1 MRAVD
6 LAAMERPSKA
16 ALTAVPA
23 CLAEGLWALGNS
35 FFTLYLVRGRTG
47 SALIDTGISAMA
59 DGVIGQLEALGVR
72 PDTLIVTHPHPDHIN
87 GLDALRERFPEA
99 RVVIGPGAAEFLA
112 HPKTA
117 ASLVAEDRFMSEF
130 LAARGMK
137 PGRPPIERP
146 PSVEGAAVA
155 RDGETMDLGGLTIR
169 FLHVGGH
176 AIGNILVHVPEL
188 GALMASD
195 SLGFR
200 IPSIGFFPIFFTGYA
215 EYMAA
220 IDRLEALEP
229 QILCLAHQ
237 GPLTGEDARKAFRDA
252 REAARSLCEEIR
264 KDTRDEDAVIRD
276 LYPRFY
282 RDELALYT
290 PDNIIT
296 CCRLVIRRSRV

>member
-1 MRAVD
+1 M
-6 LAAMERPSKA
+6 
-16 ALTAVPA
+16 
-23 CLAEGLWALGNS
+23 GNS
-35 FFTLYLVRGRTG
+35 FFTLYFVRGRTG

-59 DGVIGQLEALGVR
+59 DGVIGQLDALGVR

-87 GLDALRERFPEA
+87 GLAALRERFPEA

-117 ASLVAEDRFMSEF
+117 ASLVAEDRFMSDF
-130 LAARGMK
+130 LASRGLK

-146 PSVEGAAVA
+146 QSVDGAAVV
-155 RDGETMDLGGLTIR
+155 RDGEMLELGGLTIR

-176 AIGNILVHVPEL
+176 AVGNILVHVPEL
-188 GALMASD
+188 GALMVSD

-215 EYMAA
+215 DYMAA

-229 QILCLAHQ
+229 RILCLAHQ
-237 GPLTGEDARKAFRDA
+237 GPLVGEDARKAFRDA
-252 REAARSLCEEIR
+252 RKAARSLRDEISN
-264 KDTRDEDAVIRD
+264 DPRDEDALIRN
-276 LYPRFY
+276 LYRRFY

-290 PDNIIT
+290 PDNIIA
-296 CCRLVIRRSRV
+296 CCRLVIRRSRA

>member
-1 MRAVD
+1 M
-6 LAAMERPSKA
+6 
-16 ALTAVPA
+16 
-23 CLAEGLWALGNS
+23 GNS

-47 SALIDTGISAMA
+47 SALVDTGISAMA
-59 DGVIGQLEALGVR
+59 DGVIGQLDALGVR

-87 GLDALRERFPEA
+87 GLAALRERFPEA

-117 ASLVAEDRFMSEF
+117 ASLVAEDRFMSDF
-130 LAARGMK
+130 LASRGLK

-146 PSVEGAAVA
+146 PSVDGAAVV
-155 RDGETMDLGGLTIR
+155 RDGETLELGGLTIR

-176 AIGNILVHVPEL
+176 AVGNILVHVPEL
-188 GALMASD
+188 GALMVSD

-215 EYMAA
+215 DYMAA

-229 QILCLAHQ
+229 RILCLAHQ
-237 GPLTGEDARKAFRDA
+237 GPLVGEDARKAFRDA
-252 REAARSLCEEIR
+252 RKAARSLRDEIR
-264 KDTRDEDAVIRD
+264 NDPRDEDALIRN
-276 LYPRFY
+276 LYRRFY

-290 PDNIIT
+290 PDNIIA
-296 CCRLVIRRSRV
+296 CCRLVIRRSRA

>member
-1 MRAVD
+1 M
-6 LAAMERPSKA
+6 
-16 ALTAVPA
+16 
-23 CLAEGLWALGNS
+23 GNS
-35 FFTLYLVRGRTG
+35 FFTLYFVRGRTG

-59 DGVIGQLEALGVR
+59 DGVIGQLDALGVR

-87 GLDALRERFPEA
+87 GLAALRERFPEA

-117 ASLVAEDRFMSEF
+117 ASLVAEDRFMSDF
-130 LAARGMK
+130 LASRGLK

-146 PSVEGAAVA
+146 PSVDGAAVV
-155 RDGETMDLGGLTIR
+155 RDGETLELGGLTIR

-176 AIGNILVHVPEL
+176 AVGNILVHVPEL
-188 GALMASD
+188 GALMVSD

-215 EYMAA
+215 DYMAA

-229 QILCLAHQ
+229 RILCLAHQ
-237 GPLTGEDARKAFRDA
+237 GPLVGEDARKAFRDA
-252 REAARSLCEEIR
+252 RKAARSLRDEISN
-264 KDTRDEDAVIRD
+264 DPRDEDALIRN
-276 LYPRFY
+276 LYRRFY

-290 PDNIIT
+290 PDNIIA
-296 CCRLVIRRSRV
+296 CCRLVIRRSRA